1 MNSAI
6 IPTPFP
12 RKAFHVLAIL
22 GLGVIS
28 GCSET
33 TEPVSVS
40 GTVKF
45 DKKAIP
51 KGKIAF
57 RCIDANVATVSAEI
71 KDGKYQ
77 LSDEAGLIPGKYEVI
92 ISAMRK
98 AKRPQKR
105 FETLEGENSSN
116 KVTDEDYIPE
126 KYNNQTELKV
136 TLKAGEN
143 GGDEFNFLLNK

>member
-1 MNSAI
+1 MPFQAI
-6 IPTPFP
+6 S
-12 RKAFHVLAIL
+12 RKHRTTFTFFTLL
-22 GLGVIS
+22 GLGIIS

-40 GTVKF
+40 GTVTF
-45 DKKAIP
+45 DKKPIP

-57 RCIDANVATVSAEI
+57 RYTDANVATVSADI

-77 LSDEAGLIPGKYEVI
+77 LSNEAGLIPGEYEVI

-98 AKRPQKR
+98 AKRPKKR
-105 FETLEGENSSN
+105 FETLEGENASN
-116 KVTDEDYIPE
+116 QVTDENYIPE

-143 GGDEFNFLLNK
+143 NGDEFSFRLKK